1 MTTPVNMAVLDHA
14 DMMVNVGVT
23 AAIITLLTSYFYV
36 FPVADAVV
44 GT

>member
-14 DMMVNVGVT
+14 AT
-23 AAIITLLTSYFYV
+23 ITLLTSYFYV